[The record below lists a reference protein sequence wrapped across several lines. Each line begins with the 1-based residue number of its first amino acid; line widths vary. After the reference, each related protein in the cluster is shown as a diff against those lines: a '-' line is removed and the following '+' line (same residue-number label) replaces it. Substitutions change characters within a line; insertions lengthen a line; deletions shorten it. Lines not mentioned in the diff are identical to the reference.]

1 MTTFLKQVLEK
12 PHIHVS
18 RMTMFVKSYARRRAE
33 QGRRGLFQKPD
44 APLRLLEGTG
54 EARRGDEGRILLS
67 RRHGL
72 QGRRGI
78 SLPEIGLLM
87 NSKGAA
93 APTTQ
98 AIKRRLKEKF
108 PTVGQSTV
116 ERASS
121 TTRIVFQRRISR
133 MLEIGRGWR
142 AWTNTPRSKWL
153 RERTYSKVK
162 SCA

>member
-1 MTTFLKQVLEK
+1 MMDKSHNGYEVLN
-12 PHIHVS
+12 PW
-18 RMTMFVKSYARRRAE
+18 AE
-33 QGRRGLFQKPD
+33 ADPTPF
-44 APLRLLEGTG
+44 
-54 EARRGDEGRILLS
+54 
-67 RRHGL
+67 
-72 QGRRGI
+72 RGI
-78 SLPEIGLLM
+78 SPRLDALAGKKIGLLM
-87 NSKGAA
+87 NSKRAA

-108 PTVGQSTV
+108 PIVGRSTA

-133 MLEIGRGWR
+133 MLETGRGWG